1 MGEAMA
7 RTALKVN
14 VIMDVDT
21 RIFAS
26 RRLFKRRYH
35 GVGRLKENVCWAT

>member
-14 VIMDVDT
+14 VIIDVDT

-26 RRLFKRRYH
+26 RRLFKRRYK
-35 GVGRLKENVCWAT
+35 GVGLLKKNVCWTT